1 MDPIFERIKP
11 NGDIELPKQ
20 IMKTLHLKVGEE
32 VELRV
37 KDRKVLIK
45 PRRSIVDEMAGAIK
59 LDQKTAEEIIDSKEL
74 SMSIWD

>member
-20 IMKTLHLKVGEE
+20 IMESLHLKVGEE

-37 KDRKVLIK
+37 RDREVLIK
-45 PRRSIVDEMAGAIK
+45 PARSVVEELTGIVTADSDIVDEIIEN
-59 LDQKTAEEIIDSKEL
+59 EEYYEA
-74 SMSIWD
+74 

>member
-20 IMKTLHLKVGEE
+20 IMKTLHLKVGEK

-37 KDRKVLIK
+37 RDREVLIK
-45 PRRSIVDEMAGAIK
+45 PARSVVEELTGIVKADSDVVDEVIEN
-59 LDQKTAEEIIDSKEL
+59 EEYYDA
-74 SMSIWD
+74 